1 MEALARGGRAVATS
15 RDPERRAALSA
26 EGIAAIDP
34 TDLAAL
40 DAALAQA
47 AAVLVTSAPDA
58 KGCPGLRAL
67 SSTPSAGSAW
77 PDWIGYISSTSV
89 YGDRAGGW
97 VFEDDALNAAT
108 IEGARRVRAEADWL
122 DAGRGMG
129 LTVQVFR
136 LPGIYGPGR
145 SVIDKLKD
153 GTAQRVRKPG
163 QVFNRIHLDDIV
175 SGLFASMDRPHPGRA
190 YNLVDDEPAPAD
202 VVMEWAADHLGLPR
216 PPEVAWDDPS
226 VSDVS
231 RRFYLDSKRISNA
244 RAKAELDWRPRYPT
258 WRDGLAALTTPMP
271 RTGIES
277 GNGFPLLPR
286 RGATVTLDTVNAA
299 RDSEL

>member
-1 MEALARGGRAVATS
+1 MFGGGYVGRAAAVEALARGGRAVATS
-15 RDPERRAALSA
+15 RDPERRAALAA
-26 EGIAAIDP
+26 EGVEAIDP
-34 TDLAAL
+34 ADPSEL

-47 AAVLVTSAPDA
+47 SAVLVTAAPDA

-67 SSTPSAGSAW
+67 GTTASAGSAW
-77 PDWIGYISSTSV
+77 PDWIGYVSSTAV

-122 DAGRGMG
+122 GAGRGMG
-129 LTVQVFR
+129 LTVQIFR

-145 SVIDKLKD
+145 SVVDKLKD
-153 GTAQRVRKPG
+153 GTARRVKKPG

-175 SGLFASMDRPHPGRA
+175 SGLFASMERPIPGRA

-202 VVMEWAADHLGLPR
+202 EVMEWAADRLGLPR

-226 VSDVS
+226 VSEVS

-244 RAKAELDWRPRYPT
+244 RAKAELGWRPRYPT
-258 WRDGLAALTTPMP
+258 WREGLASILK
-271 RTGIES
+271 
-277 GNGFPLLPR
+277 
-286 RGATVTLDTVNAA
+286 
-299 RDSEL
+299 